1 MKSSKRKNGRVGS
14 SEIASLLSDGLIAPQ
29 SSRRTRT
36 PTTSLQTFG
45 EILANPTRTLR
56 SDRAASRNSSS
67 SSSADT
73 DSAPPE
79 QRRRTTAAAAAAAA
93 AAPQPQ
99 HRDELVVLQERE
111 KACTAYI
118 DDLRSLVQRM
128 QKDIEQLEARR
139 TALEAAFAAATT
151 ADAAA
156 SAPPPPP
163 PPPAS
168 SVAASPPAPEPA
180 ASTPAAAATEAA
192 ETPAQVAEPSSG

>member
-56 SDRAASRNSSS
+56 SDRAASRNSSN

-79 QRRRTTAAAAAAAA
+79 QRRRTTAAAA

-139 TALEAAFAAATT
+139 TALEAAIAAATT
-151 ADAAA
+151 AAAA

-163 PPPAS
+163 PPPVS